1 MSFADHRV
9 ALFDLDGTLVDSV
22 PLIIASYQHALTTV
36 LGRPG
41 DEAVVRSWIGRPLID
56 AFVEVSPEHA
66 QELFDC
72 YSAWNLAHTADS
84 LRAFPGVA
92 ELLTDLVADGVRVGV
107 ATSKRRSSADLALR
121 IGGLDGLVK
130 VEAALE
136 DTTEH
141 KPAAAPIHLALARL
155 GSSPAHA
162 VYVGDAV
169 VDIHAARAAGC
180 GAIAVTWGAASRD
193 ELVAAGPDVLV
204 DDLAGLRAALHSA
217 LLVPAGDLRP

>member
-1 MSFADHRV
+1 MPSTDRRV

-41 DEAVVRSWIGRPLID
+41 DEAVIRSWIGRPLVD

-66 QELFDC
+66 DELFDA
-72 YSAWNLAHTADS
+72 YSTWNLAHTADA

-92 ELLTDLVADGVRVGV
+92 ELLIDLVADGVAVGV
-107 ATSKRRSSADLALR
+107 ATSKRRSSAELALR
-121 IGGLDGLVK
+121 VGGLEGLVAI
-130 VEAALE
+130 EAALD

-141 KPAAAPIHLALARL
+141 KPAAAPIRRALDRL
-155 GSSPAHA
+155 GSSPVNA

-169 VDIHAARAAGC
+169 VDIRAARAAGC

-193 ELVAAGPDVLV
+193 ELADAGPDRLV
-204 DDLAGLRAALHSA
+204 DDIDALRAALRDA
-217 LLVPAGDLRP
+217 LVARSGDRRP

>member
-22 PLIIASYQHALTTV
+22 PLIVASYQHALTTV

-56 AFVEVSPEHA
+56 AFVEVSPERA

-72 YSAWNLAHTADS
+72 YSAWNLAHTAES

-107 ATSKRRSSADLALR
+107 ATSKRRSSADL
-121 IGGLDGLVK
+121 
-130 VEAALE
+130 
-136 DTTEH
+136 
-141 KPAAAPIHLALARL
+141 
-155 GSSPAHA
+155 
-162 VYVGDAV
+162 GDAV

-204 DDLAGLRAALHSA
+204 DDLAGLRAALRSA
-217 LLVPAGDLRP
+217 LLVPVGDLRS